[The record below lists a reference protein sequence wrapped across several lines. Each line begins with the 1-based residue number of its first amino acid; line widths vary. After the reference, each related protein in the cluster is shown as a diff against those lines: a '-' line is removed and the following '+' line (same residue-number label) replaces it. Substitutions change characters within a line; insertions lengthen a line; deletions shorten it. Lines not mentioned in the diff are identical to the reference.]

1 MKEDHSMIELKRL
14 AAGLTLG
21 LGLVLAAGC
30 GAPAEQAPAEST
42 GDAKAPEQTAE
53 PSELPVARIPH
64 PGEAAEAY
72 FSPDGQSLIGNAK
85 LEGDDSHQVYTMKL
99 DGTEVRRINAEGEDA
114 CSYYFPDG
122 QRLIWTST
130 KDHPELSEGA
140 NYSDPN
146 NYPQGAELYVSALD
160 GSDVERLTN
169 NEYYDAEVSISPD
182 GQWIL
187 FSRQI
192 DGQVDLW
199 RMRSD
204 GTGEEQ
210 ITHTP
215 EEQEGG
221 SFFLPD
227 SETILYRS
235 WLIEDQG
242 QRGMPM
248 TIYTIKGDG
257 TEKTQITHEHGT
269 NWAPYP
275 APDGKHFAFVKMLP
289 PHNFEVFLMNI
300 ETGEQRRMTYNDAFD
315 GFPSI
320 SPDGKTLAFS
330 SSRDA
335 APGERKLYLHT
346 MDVSSLNLGAV
357 E

>member
-1 MKEDHSMIELKRL
+1 MKEGHSMIELKRI

-21 LGLVLAAGC
+21 LGLVAAAGC
-30 GAPAEQAPAEST
+30 GAPVEQAPPESVS
-42 GDAKAPEQTAE
+42 DATAPEQELE
-53 PSELPVARIPH
+53 PTELPVARIRH

-85 LEGDDSHQVYTMKL
+85 LEDDATHQVYTMRL
-99 DGTEVRRINAEGEDA
+99 DGTDLRRINDQGADA
-114 CSYYFPDG
+114 CAYYFPDG

-130 KDHPELSEGA
+130 KDHLELSEGA

-146 NYPQGAELYVSALD
+146 NYPQGAELYVSDLD
-160 GSDVERLTN
+160 GSNVERLTN
-169 NEYYDAEVSISPD
+169 NEYYDAEVSVSPD
-182 GQWIL
+182 GKWIL

-204 GTGEEQ
+204 GTEEKQ
-210 ITHTP
+210 ITRTP
-215 EEQEGG
+215 DEQEGG
-221 SFFLPD
+221 SFFMPD

-235 WLIEDQG
+235 WMIEDQG

-248 TIYTIKGDG
+248 TIYTIKVDG
-257 TEKTQITHEHGT
+257 TDKRQITHEHGT

-300 ETGEQRRMTYNDAFD
+300 ETGEQQRLTHNDAFD

-335 APGERKLYLHT
+335 AQGERKLYLHT
-346 MDVSSLNLGAV
+346 MDVSSLDLGPAY
-357 E
+357 